1 MISADQGTVTLER
14 QASTVGFPSF
24 DEPVLP
30 LDPGVEQL
38 FSDRV
43 GRYLQDTPLTPDFPR
58 PRRSRRR
65 CGSARRASR
74 STA

>member
-43 GRYLQDTPLTPDFPR
+43 GRYLQDTR
-58 PRRSRRR
+58 
-65 CGSARRASR
+65 
-74 STA
+74 